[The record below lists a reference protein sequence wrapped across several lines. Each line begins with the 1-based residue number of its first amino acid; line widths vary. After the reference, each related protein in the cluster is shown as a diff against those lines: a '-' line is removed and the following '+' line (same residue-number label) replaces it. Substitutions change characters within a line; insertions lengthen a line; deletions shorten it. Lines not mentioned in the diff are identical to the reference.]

1 MRRWTKCSGIAHAD
15 KSGVLAAAL
24 ALLALCG
31 CVPVGPDF
39 VPPDSMLPSV
49 SFLGKPEPAIAGASL
64 APSDL
69 SGVDPKWWGVFRDP
83 VLTSLAEHVADANLD
98 VRTATLRL
106 AESRFQRGVTASAEF
121 PAINGNASY
130 QRELF
135 SQNGVLSLVKPFV
148 PPTTPFVIPP
158 ISIWQTG
165 FDASWEIDFW
175 GRVRRQVEAADAQVE
190 ASENQR
196 RDALVS
202 TLSELA
208 RDYIELRGTQKQ
220 IAIAKANL
228 VSSNDIL
235 QLTKTRAERGLTTG
249 LDVENAAAQVEAVR
263 ATLPTLE
270 DQESTEINA
279 LSLLLDEPPG
289 SLRGEIAKAKP
300 IPPAPPRVPLGIPS
314 ELARRRPDIRQAE
327 AQLHAA
333 TATIGVAVA
342 SFYPSVTF
350 NGNVEFNAL
359 DLKNLWKGSSLQYV
373 LGPSISLPIFEG
385 GRLKSTLELSEAQ
398 QQEAVIAYHKTVLQ
412 AWHEVVNALVAY
424 RTEQERRARLKAQT
438 DHSRQ
443 ALSLSR
449 VRYTNGVADFITVL
463 DAERTE
469 LQAELQYAQ
478 STTAVSTNLVQ
489 LYKALGGGW
498 EPIFPEEGETSLA
511 ALPPA
516 P

>member
-1 MRRWTKCSGIAHAD
+1 MADRRLIA
-15 KSGVLAAAL
+15 VLM
-24 ALLALCG
+24 ALLLFCG
-31 CVPVGPDF
+31 CVSSGPDF
-39 VPPDSMLPSV
+39 EPPDPLLPGA
-49 SFLGKPEPAIAGASL
+49 SFHGNPEPATQATRALG
-64 APSDL
+64 DL
-69 SGVDPKWWGVFRDP
+69 QAINPDWWVVFRDP
-83 VLTSLAEHVADANLD
+83 ILTSLMGRATAANLD

-106 AESRFQRGVTASAEF
+106 AESRFQLGAIASAEF
-121 PAINGNASY
+121 PSINGNASY

-135 SQNGVLSLVKPFV
+135 SQNGVLSLVRPLAPPSAPFN
-148 PPTTPFVIPP
+148 IPP

-165 FDASWEIDFW
+165 FDASWEIDIW
-175 GRVRRQVEAADAQVE
+175 GRVRRQVEAASAQAE
-190 ASENQR
+190 ASEYDR
-196 RDALVS
+196 RAMLVS
-202 TLSELA
+202 VLAELA
-208 RDYIELRGTQKQ
+208 RDYIDLRGIQTQ
-220 IAIAKANL
+220 IGITKANL
-228 VSSNDIL
+228 TSSRDIL
-235 QLTKTRAERGLTTG
+235 QWTKTRADKGLTTQ

-263 ATLPTLE
+263 ASLPPLE
-270 DQESTEINA
+270 DQESARLNA

-289 SLRGEIAKAKP
+289 SLRGELARAKP

-342 SFYPSVTF
+342 DFYPRVTF
-350 NGNVEFNAL
+350 NGNVELNAL

-373 LGPSISLPIFEG
+373 LGPSISLPIFDG
-385 GRLKSTLELSEAQ
+385 GRLKSTLELRETQ
-398 QQEAVIAYHKTVLQ
+398 QQEAAIAYHKTVLQ

-438 DHSRQ
+438 EHSRQ
-443 ALSLSR
+443 ALALSR
-449 VRYTNGVADFITVL
+449 VRYANGVADFLNVL
-463 DAERTE
+463 DAERTV

-478 STTAVSTNLVQ
+478 STTAVSGNVVQ

-498 EPIFPEEGETSLA
+498 EGVFPEQPATSVA

>member
-1 MRRWTKCSGIAHAD
+1 M
-15 KSGVLAAAL
+15 
-24 ALLALCG
+24 
-31 CVPVGPDF
+31 
-39 VPPDSMLPSV
+39 
-49 SFLGKPEPAIAGASL
+49 
-64 APSDL
+64 
-69 SGVDPKWWGVFRDP
+69 FRDP
-83 VLTSLAEHVADANLD
+83 ILTSLMERAAAANLD

-106 AESRFQRGVTASAEF
+106 AESRFQLGVIASAEF
-121 PAINGNASY
+121 PSINGNASY

-135 SQNGVLSLVKPFV
+135 SQNGVLSLVKPLA
-148 PPTTPFVIPP
+148 PPSAPFNIPP

-165 FDASWEIDFW
+165 FDASWEIDIW
-175 GRVRRQVEAADAQVE
+175 GRVRRQVEAASAQAE
-190 ASENQR
+190 ASEYER
-196 RDALVS
+196 RAMLISV
-202 TLSELA
+202 LAELA
-208 RDYIELRGTQKQ
+208 RDYIDLRGIQTQ
-220 IAIAKANL
+220 IGITKANL
-228 VSSNDIL
+228 TSSRDIL
-235 QLTKTRAERGLTTG
+235 QWTKTRADKGLTTQ

-263 ATLPTLE
+263 ASLPPLE
-270 DQESTEINA
+270 DQELARLNA

-289 SLRGEIAKAKP
+289 SLRGELARAKP

-342 SFYPSVTF
+342 DFYPRVTF
-350 NGNVEFNAL
+350 NGNVELNAL

-385 GRLKSTLELSEAQ
+385 GRLKSTLELRETQ
-398 QQEAVIAYHKTVLQ
+398 QQEAAIAYHKTVLQ

-438 DHSRQ
+438 EHSRQ
-443 ALSLSR
+443 ALALSR
-449 VRYTNGVADFITVL
+449 VRYANGVADFLNVL
-463 DAERTE
+463 DAERTV

-478 STTAVSTNLVQ
+478 STTAVSGNVVQ

-498 EPIFPEEGETSLA
+498 EGVFPEQPATSVA

>member
-1 MRRWTKCSGIAHAD
+1 VARRVS
-15 KSGVLAAAL
+15 SGVLAAAL
-24 ALLALCG
+24 TLLALCG
-31 CVPVGPDF
+31 CMSVGLDF
-39 VPPDSMLPSV
+39 VPPDPMLLGG
-49 SFLGKPEPAIAGASL
+49 SFLGKPEPAIAGASQ
-64 APSDL
+64 APGDL
-69 SGVDPKWWGVFRDP
+69 SGADPRWWGVFRDP
-83 VLTSLAEHVADANLD
+83 VLTSLAGRVAAANLD

-106 AESRFQRGVTASAEF
+106 AESRFERGVTASAEF

-130 QRELF
+130 ERELF
-135 SQNGVLSLVKPFV
+135 SQNGIVSLAKGIAPAGTTFV
-148 PPTTPFVIPP
+148 VPP

-165 FDASWEIDFW
+165 FDASWEIDIW
-175 GRVRRQVEAADAQVE
+175 GRVRRQVEAAEAQVE
-190 ASENQR
+190 VSENQR

-202 TLSELA
+202 TLAELA

-220 IAIAKANL
+220 IAISKANL
-228 VSSNDIL
+228 ASSSDIL
-235 QLTKTRAERGLTTG
+235 QLTKTRAEKGLTTQ

-270 DQESTEINA
+270 DQESAGINA

-289 SLRGEIAKAKP
+289 SLRGELARAKP

-333 TATIGVAVA
+333 TADIGVAVA
-342 SFYPSVTF
+342 DFYPKITF
-350 NGNVEFNAL
+350 NGTNVELNAL

-373 LGPSISLPIFEG
+373 LGPSISVPIFEG
-385 GRLKSTLELSEAQ
+385 GRLKSTLDLREAQ
-398 QQEAVIAYHKTVLQ
+398 QQEAAIAYHKTVLS
-412 AWHEVVNALVAY
+412 AWHDVVNALVAY

-438 DHSRQ
+438 GHSRQ
-443 ALSLSR
+443 ALFLSR

-478 STTAVSTNLVQ
+478 STTAVSTNVVQ

-498 EPIFPEEGETSLA
+498 EQTFPEEHAMSVVNLQSVQ
-511 ALPPA
+511 
-516 P
+516 

>member
-1 MRRWTKCSGIAHAD
+1 MAD
-15 KSGVLAAAL
+15 RSSTLVAAL
-24 ALLALCG
+24 TLLALCG
-31 CVPVGPDF
+31 CASVGPDF
-39 VPPDSMLPSV
+39 VPPDPMLPSV
-49 SFLGKPEPAIAGASL
+49 SFFGKPEPSVAEALPTPGDFSEA
-64 APSDL
+64 
-69 SGVDPKWWGVFRDP
+69 DPRWWGAFRDP
-83 VLTSLAEHVADANLD
+83 ILTSLTERVAAANLD

-106 AESRFQRGVTASAEF
+106 AESRFQLGVTASAEF
-121 PAINGNASY
+121 PSINGNASY

-135 SQNGVLSLVKPFV
+135 SQNGVLSLIKPFA
-148 PPTTPFVIPP
+148 PAGTPFVIPP

-175 GRVRRQVEAADAQVE
+175 GRVRRQVEAAGAQVE
-190 ASENQR
+190 ASEDQR
-196 RDALVS
+196 RDTLVS
-202 TLSELA
+202 VLAELA
-208 RDYIELRGTQKQ
+208 RDYIELRGIQTQ

-228 VSSNDIL
+228 ASSNDIL
-235 QLTKTRAERGLTTG
+235 QLTKTRAEKGLTTG

-263 ATLPTLE
+263 ATLPSLD
-270 DQESTEINA
+270 DQETEHINA

-289 SLRGEIAKAKP
+289 ALRGELARAKP
-300 IPPAPPRVPLGIPS
+300 TLPTPPRVPLGIPS

-342 SFYPSVTF
+342 DFYPRVTF
-350 NGNVEFNAL
+350 NGNVELNAL

-373 LGPSISLPIFEG
+373 LGPAISLPIFEG
-385 GRLKSTLELSEAQ
+385 GRLKSTLEFREAQ
-398 QQEAVIAYHKTVLQ
+398 QQEAAIAYHKTVLQ

-443 ALSLSR
+443 ALMLSR
-449 VRYTNGVADFITVL
+449 VRYANGVADFITTL
-463 DAERTE
+463 DAERTL

-498 EPIFPEEGETSLA
+498 ELAFPVEPATNLA
-511 ALPPA
+511 ALPPV

>member
-1 MRRWTKCSGIAHAD
+1 MTDRRSIFA
-15 KSGVLAAAL
+15 VAL
-24 ALLALCG
+24 TLLALCG
-31 CVPVGPDF
+31 CASVGPDF
-39 VPPDSMLPSV
+39 VPPDPMLPGT
-49 SFLGKPEPAIAGASL
+49 SFNGKPEPAAAARPVPI
-64 APSDL
+64 DL
-69 SGVDPKWWGVFRDP
+69 SGGDPKWWAVFRDP
-83 VLTSLAEHVADANLD
+83 IMTSLAERVAAANLD
-98 VRTATLRL
+98 VATATLRL
-106 AESRFQRGVTASAEF
+106 AESRFERGVTASAQF

-130 QRELF
+130 QRELY
-135 SQNGVLSLVKPFV
+135 SQNGVLSLVKPLV
-148 PPTTPFVIPP
+148 SSTSPFFIPP

-165 FDASWEIDFW
+165 FDAAWEIDIW

-196 RDALVS
+196 RGTLVS
-202 TLSELA
+202 TLAELA
-208 RDYIELRGTQKQ
+208 RDYIELRGTQTE
-220 IAIAKANL
+220 IAITNANL
-228 VSSNDIL
+228 ASSRDIL
-235 QLTKTRAERGLTTG
+235 QWTKTRAEKGLTSQ

-263 ATLPTLE
+263 AILPTLE
-270 DQESTEINA
+270 DQESAQLNA

-289 SLRGEIAKAKP
+289 SLRGELARAKP
-300 IPPAPPRVPLGIPS
+300 IPPAPPHVPLGIPS

-342 SFYPSVTF
+342 DFYPSVKF

-398 QQEAVIAYHKTVLQ
+398 QQEAAIAYHKTVLQ

-443 ALSLSR
+443 ALALSR
-449 VRYTNGVADFITVL
+449 VRYTNGVADFLTVL

-478 STTAVSTNLVQ
+478 STTTVSTDLVQ

-498 EPIFPEEGETSLA
+498 EPVFPDDATTVV
-511 ALPPA
+511 ALRPA